1 MGWLSKSI
9 QLSRGQVNRCVDDD
23 DDDDDDESESE
34 SESESECVEEDK
46 HTKP

>member
-1 MGWLSKSI
+1 MSCFKSI
-9 QLSRGQVNRCVDDD
+9 QLSKGQVNRCVDDD
-23 DDDDDDESESE
+23 DDDDDE